1 MITIMVLLAT
11 ATVIAVVLHTLPA
24 RLTITV
30 TVHNSTSDT
39 SNDNS
44 HTSNENTST
53 MLGMVRMI

>member
-1 MITIMVLLAT
+1 MVLLAT

-39 SNDNS
+39 SNDNN